1 MTAHQ
6 APAKT
11 TGFLSVALPRSS
23 SVIRV
28 GTQGGGG
35 HRDQGPPA
43 SGAGAGV
50 WGWGP
55 GLRSR
60 AGVWV
65 WGPELGSK
73 TGVWGWGP
81 GLGSEAGFW
90 D

>member
-11 TGFLSVALPRSS
+11 MGFLSVALPRSS

-35 HRDQGPPA
+35 HRDQGHRDQLVGQGLG
-43 SGAGAGV
+43 SGAGV
-50 WGWGP
+50 
-55 GLRSR
+55 R
-60 AGVWV
+60 
-65 WGPELGSK
+65 
-73 TGVWGWGP
+73 
-81 GLGSEAGFW
+81 